1 MDRQPG
7 HLTLARG
14 DASPAGVPHRTT
26 QRPTTSVA
34 SVPAAATLYAPARRA
49 FTLIEILIVVVIL
62 GILAAIVVPQFSN
75 ASQVAR
81 ENMLKDELRYFRTQ
95 LTVYKAQHGDVAPGW
110 ANGLPGTKYSPQ
122 TFSDQ
127 LVNRTN
133 ARGEVGLPTKQ
144 FPFGPYLQRI
154 PPNPLTQSNGVK
166 ILGPG
171 ELFPKFT
178 DITDSDQKSYG
189 WIYKIDTQEVV
200 ACSKEVDGRK
210 RPYMEY

>member
-1 MDRQPG
+1 MI
-7 HLTLARG
+7 HT
-14 DASPAGVPHRTT
+14 
-26 QRPTTSVA
+26 
-34 SVPAAATLYAPARRA
+34 
-49 FTLIEILIVVVIL
+49 VVVT
-62 GILAAIVVPQFSN
+62 QFSN